1 MRGNQL
7 AGAAPAPRFPPP
19 RVLPF
24 HLTFF
29 FSSSPQTTTKLFIY
43 FNANLM
49 PPLTFSGPAA
59 GSRGGRPPLPVTPHG
74 YRWQEEPPPRTE
86 GQLWLI
92 DFWCQELGP
101 EAVRQHI
108 NCDPI
113 IS

>member
-7 AGAAPAPRFPPP
+7 AGAAPRSPPPP
-19 RVLPF
+19 RSPAFPF
-24 HLTFF
+24 NF
-29 FSSSPQTTTKLFIY
+29 FSPPPPPRQQVIYLFEGKANAPAHLLRSPRG
-43 FNANLM
+43 AEAEDPGPGPRPD
-49 PPLTFSGPAA
+49 PPGC
-59 GSRGGRPPLPVTPHG
+59 
-74 YRWQEEPPPRTE
+74 RWQEEPPPRTE